1 MPRVARRKDTL
12 AATRK
17 IYRSDDT
24 AIAGVCSGIAEGLD
38 MDPAAVRI
46 LAALLVLATFGLF
59 TLVYATLWLV
69 LPKHVAISPE
79 TLPCDAYAA
88 DGSPRPCF
96 SEDDSPCGIGP
107 HGWSRAGMWI
117 GTAALAVITAFFL
130 TIIAPKV
137 EWWQFLPIAVCLTG
151 AALMITPSRSMAR
164 LRRFS
169 LGLMLMFC
177 GLTLLA
183 VSVGWLVLRCFCM
196 AFPSYGLA
204 FLSLSVLCSLGKPCR
219 TICSISRLL
228 RALPCSWPPRR
239 LVLRL
244 RLRLR

>member
-117 GTAALAVITAFFL
+117 GTAALAVITAFSL

-137 EWWQFLPIAVCLTG
+137 EWWQFLPIAVCLNDLDDAIGLVQDIRVCLALIHQLEPQTG
-151 AALMITPSRSMAR
+151 DAVGDRFDVLFAADILDNNASETII
-164 LRRFS
+164 
-169 LGLMLMFC
+169 
-177 GLTLLA
+177 LA
-183 VSVGWLVLRCFCM
+183 CHV
-196 AFPSYGLA
+196 
-204 FLSLSVLCSLGKPCR
+204 
-219 TICSISRLL
+219 
-228 RALPCSWPPRR
+228 
-239 LVLRL
+239 
-244 RLRLR
+244 

>member
-17 IYRSDDT
+17 IYRTDDT

-96 SEDDSPCGIGP
+96 SETIPLVALASWLVACGHVDWHRSACGDYGVFPHDYCAEGRVVAVFAYRRLP
-107 HGWSRAGMWI
+107 HGRSSHDH
-117 GTAALAVITAFFL
+117 ALSQHGAPAPFL
-130 TIIAPKV
+130 V
-137 EWWQFLPIAVCLTG
+137 
-151 AALMITPSRSMAR
+151 R
-164 LRRFS
+164 
-169 LGLMLMFC
+169 LMLI
-177 GLTLLA
+177 
-183 VSVGWLVLRCFCM
+183 VLRAD
-196 AFPSYGLA
+196 AFGR
-204 FLSLSVLCSLGKPCR
+204 LG
-219 TICSISRLL
+219 
-228 RALPCSWPPRR
+228 WGGWF
-239 LVLRL
+239 
-244 RLRLR
+244 